1 MPEEIKKNELTCGK
15 TYFMLAPE
23 GVKEVRL
30 IAVNKFDRFT
40 VAEKVE
46 TTFEYFIEGKVQV
59 QPEQLFQTKAAL
71 VATL

>member
-1 MPEEIKKNELTCGK
+1 MPEEKKDLLCGK
-15 TYFMLAPE
+15 TYFMLTPE

-46 TTFEYFIEGKVQV
+46 TTFEYFIDGKVQV
-59 QPEQLFQTKAAL
+59 QPEQLFLTKAAL